1 MQSARATSLATGAVA
16 KATARVR
23 MAAETARR
31 RWKPQRS
38 SEVLD
43 IFNVKPRGGRRR
55 GNSEQHIFNR
65 IPEAAQ
71 SGGRVQRCFPHDELQ
86 LYLPGNSREVPMATV
101 NPAAGGGAA
110 RSRQQCPQGTTLEP
124 SSPGIRRVL
133 RRR

>member
-1 MQSARATSLATGAVA
+1 MQSARATSLATGTVA

-55 GNSEQHIFNR
+55 GNSGQHIFNR

-71 SGGRVQRCFPHDELQ
+71 SGGEFNAV
-86 LYLPGNSREVPMATV
+86 SRMMSCNCTFQAT
-101 NPAAGGGAA
+101 AA
-110 RSRQQCPQGTTLEP
+110 RCQGL
-124 SSPGIRRVL
+124 L
-133 RRR
+133 